1 MKLKHYTMSNSLKG
15 ALLSGLVFPGCGQ
28 YSQKHYLR
36 GTALMLASLAGLI
49 VIGFKVTRQSLAILD
64 KIDLKSGTIDMTTI
78 LNAVNQADASSNN
91 FLYRYASLLILS
103 CWILG
108 IVDAFMIGRKRD
120 LGLDRE

>member
-1 MKLKHYTMSNSLKG
+1 MSNSLKG

-28 YSQKHYLR
+28 YFQKHYLR

-49 VIGFKVTRQSLAILD
+49 VIGFKVTQRSLTILD
-64 KIDLKSGTIDMTTI
+64 KIDLKSGIIDMDTI

-91 FLYRYASLLILS
+91 ILYKFASLLILS
-103 CWILG
+103 CWIFG
-108 IVDAFMIGRKRD
+108 IVDAFMIGKKRD